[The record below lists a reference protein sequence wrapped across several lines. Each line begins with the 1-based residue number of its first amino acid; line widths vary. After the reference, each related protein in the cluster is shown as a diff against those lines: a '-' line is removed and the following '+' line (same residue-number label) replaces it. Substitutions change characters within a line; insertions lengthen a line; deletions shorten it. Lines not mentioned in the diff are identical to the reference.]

1 MSAIPRFLW
10 FCRILPSSQ
19 AEALQRGLPPLPGEY
34 SVIYSTIRL
43 PLRRL
48 RLGGGLVLLDT
59 LTGVTAAW
67 QAGESITSKAFS
79 RTIVKLIGYGAA
91 LAVVAVVT
99 RHIAGLADYQ
109 PVAVSSVLSLVIVTE
124 AGSILENVRKLG
136 VRLPFGIEELLRR
149 RLRQISPDSDGE

>member
-1 MSAIPRFLW
+1 MMLSYLTKLATGSAPTKGAAALAGG
-10 FCRILPSSQ
+10 ILGYLFHDQ
-19 AEALQRGLPPLPGEY
+19 ASVMAAAACGAL
-34 SVIYSTIRL
+34 I
-43 PLRRL
+43 
-48 RLGGGLVLLDT
+48 LLDT

-79 RTIVKLIGYGAA
+79 RTLTKVIGYGASV
-91 LAVVAVVT
+91 AVVAVVT

-124 AGSILENVRKLG
+124 AGSILENVRKMG

-149 RLRQISPDSDGE
+149 RLGQFRSDSESE